1 MLLPTDKHINNPL
14 EEEEPY
20 HLEIP
25 LKCTICGSIFKRWD
39 QVSDRRSRGPQ
50 HVRRIHRRQPA
61 DL

>member
-39 QVSDRRSRGPQ
+39 QVSDHAVAGHNMFDEYTGDNPQ
-50 HVRRIHRRQPA
+50 T
-61 DL
+61 